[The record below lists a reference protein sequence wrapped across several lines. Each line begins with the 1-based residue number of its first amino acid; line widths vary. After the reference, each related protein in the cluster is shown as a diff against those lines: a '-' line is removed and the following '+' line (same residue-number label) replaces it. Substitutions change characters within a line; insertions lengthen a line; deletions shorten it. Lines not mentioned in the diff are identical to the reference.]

1 MNIKYVIL
9 VFLLTVSNVCMA
21 QNHIFDKYADVDDVT
36 TVYISKKMF
45 QLMPSMANTGLELEN
60 MKNKIDALQ
69 ILTTENKERA
79 DMLKKSFSTIIKKEH
94 EELMRIKENDTHTTF
109 HILQEGTIIKELIM
123 LVIEPN
129 EFTVIYLSG
138 NFTIDDIQEITKN
151 KK

>member
-79 DMLKKSFSTIIKKEH
+79 DMLKKSLSTIIKKEH
-94 EELMRIKENDTHTTF
+94 EELMRIKENDTLTTF

-123 LVIEPN
+123 LVIEPD